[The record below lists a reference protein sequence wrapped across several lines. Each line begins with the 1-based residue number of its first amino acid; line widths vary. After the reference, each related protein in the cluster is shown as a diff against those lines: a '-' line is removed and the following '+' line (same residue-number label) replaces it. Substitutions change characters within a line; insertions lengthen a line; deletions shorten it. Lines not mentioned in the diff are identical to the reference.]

1 MNEWMLRLKTLFNRR
16 KLERDLVD
24 ELQFHLAMKQE
35 RAGATAG
42 DARREFG
49 NPTGIR
55 DRCRDLWTF
64 ASLEAWW
71 RDIRHAL
78 RTLRRSPA
86 FTAVAV
92 LSLAI
97 GIGGNT
103 AIFTLAHA
111 MLLKSIPVAD
121 PDRLRLLTWV
131 GGEDVPANSTSG
143 YGNYDP
149 KTRMQ
154 TSGSFSYPA
163 YLEMRAKL
171 ESLGEVFAFRW
182 TQVAAAADGLSEFV
196 PAQMVSGNY
205 FPALG
210 VSPVIGRT
218 IQPEDDRPSAP
229 AAAVISHRL
238 WERRFARSTQ
248 VLGSR
253 LSLNGEVFTIIGVLT
268 EEQTGMQPGEV
279 VDVYFPIAR
288 QPGNGSPYRLTDN
301 GDWWVQMF
309 ARLRPGVSSAQFQA
323 AGDVVFRQMA
333 MANAQPGVKV
343 DIPRLVIEPGGQGI
357 RYMRGAYGKALGAL
371 FAVVALVL
379 LIACANLA
387 GLLLA
392 RASARSREMAVRLSI
407 GAGRFQI
414 VRQLLTETTMLALGG
429 GALGVLIAAPLSR
442 RMVTVVPIRGFTV
455 DITLNS
461 VTLLF
466 TAAVSIASGILFGL
480 VPAFRATRLD
490 LSPLLK
496 EGSWQGGGPRLSGG
510 RLLVTGQVALS
521 VLLLVGASLAIRT
534 FANLQR
540 TDLGFDPSRMLVFRL
555 DPSRNGYKGARLA
568 QVYADVRE
576 RIAAIPGVTSVVIS
590 HVALISSGGD
600 RTTIQIP
607 GYIAPPREPA
617 RTSIMVGSDGYL
629 TAMGIPLLLGRDLSA
644 RDTASAQPVAVV
656 NETFAKKYFGGANP
670 TGKTFEMNQRSIQ
683 IVGVCRDAKYE
694 SIRAVIPP
702 ISYLSYLQTASPR
715 GSMIFNVRT
724 EGPPMSVAPL
734 VRSAVSA
741 IDPQLPIADL
751 RTEQDQIDQTIGP
764 ERFFAGFASAFGL
777 TAALLAALGLYG
789 VLAYGVARRTPEI
802 GIRVALGAER
812 GDVLWLVLRESLLV
826 VVAGL
831 AIGLPT
837 ALAMT
842 RLAGAAVYGVQPVDP
857 LSFTAG
863 TFAMVTIASVA
874 AWLPARRAGRIDPL
888 VTLRHE

>member
-1 MNEWMLRLKTLFNRR
+1 MNEWMLRLKALFLRR
-16 KLERDLVD
+16 KLERDLND
-24 ELQFHLAMKQE
+24 ELQFHLALKQE
-35 RAGATAG
+35 RAGATPG
-42 DARREFG
+42 EARRAFG

-78 RTLRRSPA
+78 RTLRRNPA

-111 MLLKSIPVAD
+111 MLLKSLPVAD

-131 GGEDVPANSTSG
+131 GGEDVPLNSVSG
-143 YGNYDP
+143 YGDYDRN
-149 KTRMQ
+149 TRMQ
-154 TSGSFSYPA
+154 SSGSFSYPA

-171 ESLGEVFAFRW
+171 ESLGQVFAFRG
-182 TQVAAAADGLSEFV
+182 TQVAAAADGLSEIM

-205 FPALG
+205 FAQLG

-218 IQPEDDRPSAP
+218 IQPEDDQPNAS

-238 WERRFARSTQ
+238 WERQYAHSPLA
-248 VLGSR
+248 LGSR
-253 LSLNGEVFTIIGVLT
+253 LSLNGEAFTVVGVLPA
-268 EEQTGMQPGEV
+268 EQTGMQPGEA

-288 QPGNGSPYRLTDN
+288 QPGNGPPIRLTDN
-301 GDWWVQMF
+301 ADWWVQIF
-309 ARLRPGVSSAQFQA
+309 ARLRPGVSSTQFQA
-323 AGDVVFRQMA
+323 AGDVIFRQMA
-333 MANAQPGVKV
+333 MANAQPGAKV
-343 DIPRLVIEPGGQGI
+343 DIPRLVVEPGGQGI
-357 RYMRGAYGKALGAL
+357 RYMRAAYSKALGTL

-392 RASARSREMAVRLSI
+392 RASARSREMAVRLSV

-414 VRQLLTETTMLALGG
+414 VRQLLTESTMLALGG
-429 GALGVLIAAPLSR
+429 GALGIFIAAPLTR
-442 RMVTVVPIRGFTV
+442 LMVTVVPVRGFTV
-455 DITLNS
+455 NTTLNS
-461 VTLLF
+461 ATLLF
-466 TAAVSIASGILFGL
+466 TAAVSIGSGILFGL
-480 VPAFRATRLD
+480 LPAFRATRLD

-496 EGSWQGGGPRLSGG
+496 EGSRQGGGPRLAGG

-540 TDLGFDPSRMLVFRL
+540 TDLGFNPSRMLVFRL
-555 DPSRNGYKGARLA
+555 DPTRNGYKGARLA

-576 RIAAIPGVTSVVIS
+576 RIAAIPGVSSVVIS
-590 HVALISSGGD
+590 HVALISSSGD
-600 RTTIQIP
+600 RTRIEVP
-607 GYIAPPREPA
+607 GYVPPAREPA
-617 RTSIMVGSDGYL
+617 RTSLIVGSDGYL
-629 TAMGIPLLLGRDLSA
+629 TAMGIPLLLGRDLSS
-644 RDTASAQPVAVV
+644 RDTASAQTVAVV
-656 NETFAKKYFGGANP
+656 NETFVKKYLGGTNP
-670 TGKTFEMNQRSIQ
+670 IGKTFQMNQRSVQ
-683 IVGVCRDAKYE
+683 IVGMCRDAKYE
-694 SIRAVIPP
+694 SIRGAIPP
-702 ISYLSYLQTASPR
+702 VSYLSYLQSASPR
-715 GSMIFNVRT
+715 GSMVFSLRT
-724 EGPPMSVAPL
+724 EGPPMAVAPL
-734 VRSAVSA
+734 VRSAVAA

-789 VLAYGVARRTPEI
+789 VLAYGVARRTSEI

-831 AIGLPT
+831 AIGLP
-837 ALAMT
+837 AAIAVT
-842 RLAGAAVYGVQPVDP
+842 RLAGSVVYGIQPGDP
-857 LSFTAG
+857 ASFAAG
-863 TFAMVTIASVA
+863 TFAMLVIASVA
-874 AWLPARRAGRIDPL
+874 AWLPARRAARIDPL
-888 VTLRHE
+888 VALRHE